1 MPTIRQGFY
10 QPKFR
15 RGTMFNS
22 VKTRHAKIELS
33 VINSDL
39 ASFNCNG
46 SITGFVHLPNVGP
59 ITVVLDGGY
68 TLGEYKNSDHAVEGI
83 SFLCLEVE
91 DADKRAGMNYQAYM
105 QTFKAGFASR
115 MH

>member
-1 MPTIRQGFY
+1 
-10 QPKFR
+10 
-15 RGTMFNS
+15 MFNS
-22 VKTRHAKIELS
+22 IEIRSTKVELS

-46 SITGFVHLPNVGP
+46 SVTGFVHLPDVGP

-68 TLGEYKNSDHAVEGI
+68 ALGAYKDPASAIKDI
-83 SFLCLEVE
+83 SFLCIEIE
-91 DADKRAGMNYQAYM
+91 CADKHAGMNYQAYM

>member
-1 MPTIRQGFY
+1 
-10 QPKFR
+10 
-15 RGTMFNS
+15 MFNS
-22 VKTRHAKIELS
+22 IEVRSTKVELS

-39 ASFNCNG
+39 ASFDCNG
-46 SITGFVHLPNVGP
+46 SVTGFVHLPDVGP

-68 TLGEYKNSDHAVEGI
+68 TLGEYKDPSSAIKGI
-83 SFLCLEVE
+83 SFLCFAVE